1 MRKKPP
7 ALDRFWT
14 KSIEGK
20 DKRRGTKFLLGVT
33 QIFSRKFEEKLEGLE
48 EVDERLKQTSLFI
61 FKLLLAGLIFRAVLF
76 FNPSTYQVQSAFAN
90 MMSWLL
96 NASGIEAMN
105 TGTRIFT
112 EKSIYVIV
120 QDCLGWKSMSMFVA
134 LVYASTQ
141 RTLEYANYILG
152 GLTLLFAA
160 NIVRVYSTIYLA
172 EAGIISFEVIHGF
185 LWRWSLT
192 VIVLGLWI
200 YWLRQRKAED
210 RFEAR
215 IRSQM
220 KEIKTG

>member
-1 MRKKPP
+1 M
-7 ALDRFWT
+7 
-14 KSIEGK
+14 
-20 DKRRGTKFLLGVT
+20 
-33 QIFSRKFEEKLEGLE
+33 
-48 EVDERLKQTSLFI
+48 KQTSLFI
-61 FKLLLAGLIFRAVLF
+61 FKLLLAGVVFRAVLF
-76 FNPSTYQVQSAFAN
+76 VNPSTYQVQSAFADV
-90 MMSWLL
+90 MAWLL

-112 EKSIYVIV
+112 EKSVYVIV

-134 LVYASTQ
+134 LVYASTK
-141 RTLEYANYILG
+141 RTLEYANYIIG
-152 GLTLLFAA
+152 GLAVLFAA

-172 EAGIISFEVIHGF
+172 EAGIISFEVVHGI

-215 IRSQM
+215 IRSHM
-220 KEIKTG
+220 EDIKTG